1 MTSRRRPGSVPAWL
15 SGLLLTVIVAAGAM
29 ASQLAPGGYDEQS
42 LASRLKPPLWRSP
55 TDGLHLLGTDELGR
69 DILVRI
75 IYAARVSLA
84 VGISGVLIGSGVG
97 VALGLLAGLHRG
109 WLELLVMRIGDVQL
123 AFPYLLLAIA
133 ILAVVGPSLPALI
146 AVLGIRTWVVYAR
159 TVRASVLSLM
169 GREFTEA
176 ARALGARP
184 ARVALRHL
192 LPNVVAPITVLATAE
207 LGSLILL
214 ESTLSFLGIG
224 VQPPMPSW
232 GSMLSTGRGYL
243 TNAWWI
249 ATFPGGAMLLVVL
262 ATNVLGDWL
271 RDYWDPRTQRVSTDL
286 V

>member
-1 MTSRRRPGSVPAWL
+1 MTTHPRSWPISAWL
-15 SGLLLTVIVAAGAM
+15 SVALLAITLTAGGM
-29 ASQLAPGGYDEQS
+29 ASYLAPGGSDDQS

-55 TDGLHLLGTDELGR
+55 TESLHVLGTDELGR
-69 DILVRI
+69 DVLVRI
-75 IYAARVSLA
+75 IYGARVSMA
-84 VGISGVLIGSGVG
+84 VGISGVLIGSAVG
-97 VALGLLAGLHRG
+97 VALGLLAGLYRG

-146 AVLGIRTWVVYAR
+146 AVLSIRTWVVYAR
-159 TVRASVLSLM
+159 TVRAAVLSLM
-169 GREFTEA
+169 GREFTQA

-184 ARVALRHL
+184 QRIALRHL

-232 GSMLSTGRGYL
+232 GSMLSSGRAYL

-262 ATNVLGDWL
+262 AVNVLGDWL
-271 RDYWDPRTQRVSTDL
+271 RDNWDPRMQRTSRDSG
-286 V
+286 